1 MSLNSSQNEQTSIEF
16 LPHSASSTAC
26 PTPTTSSW
34 PRSTSFQQ
42 ASGLPDFSRG
52 CQTEQ
57 LPSPPLESPST
68 FSQLRSSEFA
78 FDYSSHGTSMT
89 EQDGHQSLAL
99 QLSSFDP
106 STSSYPPLSAPASYA
121 SFPHSS
127 SDLTTPPLE
136 SSSAFFP
143 FDPSTPQSYP
153 EPPLSSS
160 SSPSSRP
167 SYVRTFRLPGGPST
181 PPIAS
186 TSSSSNKRVLH
197 PSPSLSAALSVLGQT
212 PPWTQRE
219 REPQSVESPAASLF
233 TTLEAAA
240 ETLRR
245 SGSRQ
250 PLSPL
255 DVDAS
260 FNPKRPKPFRSST
273 EPFPYSSSS
282 ASLLSNDSPP
292 STGTPK
298 SPSRSKGK
306 KRPEGHIPRAP
317 NAWILYR
324 SARVKE
330 LTESGQAP
338 KLQSDLSKL
347 VGSMW
352 REESAE
358 VKELYARKASVE
370 AKLHAERNP
379 GYSYKP
385 TPSGL
390 PRRKPSKKDNG
401 KEAGRARSRTTSALQ
416 AHLSGFSLNSSS
428 TSPQP
433 IPSVLLPSPF
443 NAGSPSTIDSSV
455 ASSYSY
461 EDSPFTPSMV
471 SYSDSTLPSTPS
483 SSASEA
489 WTVFQASGLP
499 SFDYPLPNPP
509 LSSRGGE
516 EPCSAPARISTFP
529 FSFSQPPPIFEPF
542 YEDHYF
548 PGSTELPCSSSV
560 SSASIFPSVLA
571 PAPPSSSTTNNEEQ
585 TPAFEDF
592 LATLPLDQS
601 GQLSVPVSNY
611 SGSEFDEETAFHL
624 QNSNSQDYSVAP
636 LDLQQFSYP

>member
-1 MSLNSSQNEQTSIEF
+1 MSSTSSQNEQTSIDF
-16 LPHSASSTAC
+16 LPHSASSTAF
-26 PTPTTSSW
+26 PTPSTSSL
-34 PRSTSFQQ
+34 PRSNSYQQ
-42 ASGLPDFSRG
+42 ASGLPDFSSW
-52 CQTEQ
+52 CQAEQ
-57 LPSPPLESPST
+57 LPSPPLENPSNL
-68 FSQLRSSEFA
+68 SQPRSSDA
-78 FDYSSHGTSMT
+78 HCDYSSHGIAMT
-89 EQDGHQSLAL
+89 EEGGHQSLAL

-106 STSSYPPLSAPASYA
+106 STSSYPPLSAPASYS

-127 SDLTTPPLE
+127 SNLTTPPLE

-143 FDPSTPQSYP
+143 FDPSTPCDYP
-153 EPPLSSS
+153 EPPPSS

-181 PPIAS
+181 PPVAS

-219 REPQSVESPAASLF
+219 REPQSVESPSASIF
-233 TTLEAAA
+233 TTLEAAT

-245 SGSRQ
+245 SGSQQ
-250 PLSPL
+250 PPSPL
-255 DVDAS
+255 ELDAS

-282 ASLLSNDSPP
+282 SSSLLFNDSPA

-358 VKELYARKASVE
+358 VKELHARKASVE

-390 PRRKPSKKDNG
+390 PRRKPSKKKNG
-401 KEAGRARSRTTSALQ
+401 KDAGRVRSRTTSALQ

-443 NAGSPSTIDSSV
+443 NAGSPSMIDYAV
-455 ASSYSY
+455 GSSYSY
-461 EDSPFTPSMV
+461 DDSPFTPSMI
-471 SYSDSTLPSTPS
+471 SCSDSTLPSTPS

-499 SFDYPLPNPP
+499 SFDYSLPNPP
-509 LSSRGGE
+509 PSIGGGE
-516 EPCSAPARISTFP
+516 EPCSAPARVSTFP

-542 YEDHYF
+542 YEEHYF
-548 PGSTELPCSSSV
+548 PGSNDLPCSSS
-560 SSASIFPSVLA
+560 SSIYPSVLA
-571 PAPPSSSTTNNEEQ
+571 PAPPAPSSTSTNDDAQ
-585 TPAFEDF
+585 TSAFEDF

-611 SGSEFDEETAFHL
+611 SGSEFDEETAFQL
-624 QNSNSQDYSVAP
+624 QNSTSQDYSVTP
-636 LDLQQFSYP
+636 LDLQQFSYH